1 VTDGTERTTVLVV
14 EDEQHLADLYAE
26 YLPEHYDV
34 QTAYNGA
41 DALEILDEAVDIVLL
56 DRRMPVMS
64 GNEVLAAIEERSI
77 DVRVAMVTAVDPD
90 FDIIDLGVD
99 DYVVKPVGKDTLVG
113 VVERLETVAE
123 YNDRQ
128 KRLTAK
134 KLKRN
139 VLEVEKARPELE
151 ASERFSALE
160 AEIEELESQVQA
172 LETEITESTIER

>member
-1 VTDGTERTTVLVV
+1 MTDGTERTTVLIV

-26 YLPEHYDV
+26 YLPETYDV
-34 QTAYNGA
+34 RTAYNGA
-41 DALEILDEAVDIVLL
+41 DALEILEEPIDIVLL

-64 GNEVLAAIEERSI
+64 GNEVLASIEERGI
-77 DVRVAMVTAVDPD
+77 EVRVAMVTAVDPD

-99 DYVVKPVGKDTLVG
+99 DYVVKPVSKDTLIG
-113 VVERLETVAE
+113 VVERLETVSA
-123 YNDRQ
+123 YNDQQ

-151 ASERFSALE
+151 ASERFSELE
-160 AEIEELESQVQA
+160 AEIDELEAEVQA